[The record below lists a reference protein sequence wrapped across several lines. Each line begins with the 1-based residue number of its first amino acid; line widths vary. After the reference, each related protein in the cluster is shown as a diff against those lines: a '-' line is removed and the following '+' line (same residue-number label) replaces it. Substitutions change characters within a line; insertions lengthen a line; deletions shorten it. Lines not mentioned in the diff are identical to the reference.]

1 MDCLKELNGFCEDLC
16 KQSGAII
23 QKYFRAKIA
32 IDNKKDASPVTKA
45 DRETETLIRE
55 LIQKEYPEHGI
66 IGEEFAPH
74 NENAEYKWILDPID
88 GTVSFISG
96 AMSFGTLIALTKND
110 EPLLGVYY
118 HPILKQ
124 FLISDGKVAK
134 LNGENVKMRVVDS
147 MAEATLLTTD
157 IMLIKQ
163 HHSLE
168 RFNQLSQK
176 VRYVR
181 GWGDC
186 YGYYLLATGFADIM
200 VDPIMNIWDIM
211 ALVPIIRAAGG
222 VITDYHGDDPV
233 KGNSL
238 IAAAPNLHEEVIK
251 TLN

>member
-1 MDCLKELNGFCEDLC
+1 
-16 KQSGAII
+16 
-23 QKYFRAKIA
+23 
-32 IDNKKDASPVTKA
+32 
-45 DRETETLIRE
+45 
-55 LIQKEYPEHGI
+55 
-66 IGEEFAPH
+66 
-74 NENAEYKWILDPID
+74 
-88 GTVSFISG
+88 
-96 AMSFGTLIALTKND
+96 MSFGTLIALTKND

-124 FLISDGKVAK
+124 FLISDGKVTK
-134 LNGENVKMRVVDS
+134 LNGDNVKMRVVDS
-147 MAEATLLTTD
+147 MAGATLLTTD

-168 RFNQLSQK
+168 KFNQLSQK

-211 ALVPIIRAAGG
+211 ALVPIMRAAGG
-222 VITDYHGDDPV
+222 IITDYHGDDPV